1 MRKLVFLLLHRS
13 IPYPS
18 FSIHCAL
25 TRALKIMS
33 EVIVHYPF
41 MTCRQSLE
49 LPKLPNDVCRA
60 RRVH

>member
-1 MRKLVFLLLHRS
+1 MNFH
-13 IPYPS
+13 PCG
-18 FSIHCAL
+18 CAL

-49 LPKLPNDVCRA
+49 LPKLPNDVRRA
-60 RRVH
+60 RRPALCYGSVKDTAG